1 MSKTNMKNLNMISVI
16 KKLISEQSEEEYV
29 ISPEEYKDWLKKV
42 ANQAQAIPKLP
53 KFRGKKLVVKGKLD
67 LKNNDKITDLG
78 NIKVDGNLDVSNTNV
93 KSLDNVVVTGHKSFW
108 NTPYAQILEKRRM
121 AKIRSEADD
130 RREDDEWNLENTDTE
145 GEMAHAAFRYAVNE
159 GDLDELTDEELERVN
174 EINQELRTLK
184 SDEEISE
191 EVQERIEEL
200 EEELDDLMDGK
211 DDVYVLYPS
220 GRHYDLHIFSVLRWN
235 MEYAVGT
242 SDEADSSLEEYYDN
256 MIDDAD
262 SYFSRDHLESYVDGD
277 KVAEYFEDSI
287 RDEFSDD
294 DILDDYNVSRE
305 LSRGQEEEI
314 WLLEME
320 KWAYE
325 NEGVRAPISEP
336 SREEGNIFDFED
348 VEGNRFQY
356 KNTST
361 DPNRSNWVLYKN
373 GQVVSPHQIYDD
385 EDTEEHEDERESRIS
400 DIESE
405 IEEIK
410 DNPEGDFD
418 EDEIQRL
425 IDDRMD
431 EIRHDPV
438 GHLDDYGY
446 DVSNFIDL
454 DELKRDLINEASY
467 GYISGYN
474 DSYDEINVNGTYY
487 VVMRIN

>member
-1 MSKTNMKNLNMISVI
+1 
-16 KKLISEQSEEEYV
+16 
-29 ISPEEYKDWLKKV
+29 
-42 ANQAQAIPKLP
+42 
-53 KFRGKKLVVKGKLD
+53 
-67 LKNNDKITDLG
+67 
-78 NIKVDGNLDVSNTNV
+78 
-93 KSLDNVVVTGHKSFW
+93 
-108 NTPYAQILEKRRM
+108 
-121 AKIRSEADD
+121 
-130 RREDDEWNLENTDTE
+130 
-145 GEMAHAAFRYAVNE
+145 
-159 GDLDELTDEELERVN
+159 
-174 EINQELRTLK
+174 
-184 SDEEISE
+184 
-191 EVQERIEEL
+191 
-200 EEELDDLMDGK
+200 MDGK

-220 GRHYDLHIFSVLRWN
+220 GRHYDLHSFSVLGWS

-242 SDEADSSLEEYYDN
+242 SDEADSSLEDYYDN
-256 MIDDAD
+256 MIDDVD
-262 SYFSRDHLESYVDGD
+262 NYFSRDHLESYVDGD

-305 LSRGQEEEI
+305 LSRRQEEEI
-314 WLLEME
+314 WLLQME

-474 DSYDEINVNGTYY
+474 DSYDEININGTYY

>member
-1 MSKTNMKNLNMISVI
+1 MISVI

-53 KFRGKKLVVKGKLD
+53 KFRGKKLVVGGKLD

-108 NTPYAQILEKRRM
+108 NTPYAEVIEKRRM

-159 GDLDELTDEELERVN
+159 GDLDELSDEELERVN

-211 DDVYVLYPS
+211 DDVYILYPS
-220 GRHYDLHIFSVLRWN
+220 GRHYDLHSFSVLGWS

-256 MIDDAD
+256 MIDEVD
-262 SYFSRDHLESYVDGD
+262 SYFSKDHLESYVDGD

-305 LSRGQEEEI
+305 LSWQQEEEI

-356 KNTST
+356 RNTST

-410 DNPEGDFD
+410 DNPGGDFD

-431 EIRHDPV
+431 EIRYDPV

-446 DVSNFIDL
+446 DISNFIDL
-454 DELKRDLINEASY
+454 DDLKRDLIDEASY
-467 GYISGYN
+467 GYLSGYN
-474 DSYDEINVNGTYY
+474 DNYDEININGTYY